1 MLTVRWLLAAVHLL
15 GFGFAFASIAARN
28 RALKR
33 VAGSRQA
40 ADLSDVFKAD
50 AIWGVSALVLIMTGI
65 VRAFGGFEKGGDY
78 YLHAPLFH
86 LKMGALALILVLEL
100 VPMTGLIRWRMTARR
115 GMLPELA
122 RARVC
127 ADRPRAGDARRGDRA
142 RGGRDGARRRVLIG
156 DGDGGVRAGARHR
169 AARAAVAAAAASSM
183 PPPRPLMVFA
193 SAACFAPARAFSR
206 HTTFFSTIGRPSSTR
221 AKPSGDRSSDVYR
234 PCTISSATPR
244 PVAGP
249 CCSPCPEK
257 PFAKMQLSTAGCGP
271 MIAFWSSTLY
281 S

>member
-100 VPMTGLIRWRMTARR
+100 VPMTGLIRWRMTVRR

-122 RARVC
+122 RARAYARIGHVQ
-127 ADRPRAGDARRGDRA
+127 AMLVAVIVLAAAGMA
-142 RGGRDGARRRVLIG
+142 RGVG
-156 DGDGGVRAGARHR
+156 
-169 AARAAVAAAAASSM
+169 
-183 PPPRPLMVFA
+183 F
-193 SAACFAPARAFSR
+193 
-206 HTTFFSTIGRPSSTR
+206 
-221 AKPSGDRSSDVYR
+221 
-234 PCTISSATPR
+234 
-244 PVAGP
+244 
-249 CCSPCPEK
+249 
-257 PFAKMQLSTAGCGP
+257 
-271 MIAFWSSTLY
+271 
-281 S
+281 